1 MDCGN
6 LLELHLY
13 FFEALPVQKKP
24 QMLPD
29 MAAFHLLV
37 LTLLCTLFVYRCHGA
52 CAEVAS
58 DTEAVA
64 GKGFKLG
71 CISCKR
77 RSEVDGSAYV
87 EWYFKPKGES
97 GFVHI
102 YTYNEDG
109 PTIEHDQF
117 QDRLDWNGSKRSHD
131 IQDGSIYLF
140 NVTFNDTG
148 TYRCYFYRTLFYENY
163 EYSTTVDKLVHLS
176 VVAKASRG
184 TASIVSEVM
193 MYVSIIGLQVWLLI
207 EMIYCYRK
215 IAAAGE
221 EALRE
226 AANAEYLAIAS
237 ESKDNC
243 AGVQVGE

>member
-1 MDCGN
+1 M
-6 LLELHLY
+6 
-13 FFEALPVQKKP
+13 APV
-24 QMLPD
+24 
-29 MAAFHLLV
+29 HLLF
-37 LTLLCTLFVYRCHGA
+37 LSLISTLFVYRCHGA
-52 CAEVAS
+52 CAEVDS

-77 RSEVDGSAYV
+77 RSEVDGSATV
-87 EWYFKPKGES
+87 EWYFKAKGEAD
-97 GFVHI
+97 FVHI
-102 YTYNEDG
+102 YTYNERG
-109 PTIEHDQF
+109 GTVEHDDF
-117 QDRLDWNGSKRSHD
+117 MYRVDWNGSKRSND
-131 IQDGSIYLF
+131 IQDASIYLL
-140 NVTFNDTG
+140 NVTFNDSG
-148 TYRCYFYRTLFYENY
+148 TYTCFFNRILFYENY
-163 EYSTTVDKLVHLS
+163 EYSTVVSKVVHLT

-193 MYVSIIGLQVWLLI
+193 MYVSIIGLQLWLLI

>member
-1 MDCGN
+1 MMVPAH
-6 LLELHLY
+6 LL
-13 FFEALPVQKKP
+13 
-24 QMLPD
+24 
-29 MAAFHLLV
+29 LLV
-37 LTLLCTLFVYRCHGA
+37 LFCSVFLDRGDGA
-52 CAEVAS
+52 CAEVDS

-64 GKGFKLG
+64 GRGFKLG

-77 RSEVDGSAYV
+77 RSEVKGSATV
-87 EWYFKPKGES
+87 EWYFRPKGES
-97 GFVHI
+97 DFFHI
-102 YTYNEDG
+102 YSFDERGGTV
-109 PTIEHDQF
+109 EHDLF
-117 QDRLDWNGSKRSHD
+117 MERIDWNGTKRSND
-131 IQDGSIYLF
+131 IQDASIYLL
-140 NVTFNDTG
+140 NVTFNDSG
-148 TYRCYFYRTLFYENY
+148 TYRCFFNRILDYDNDY
-163 EYSTTVDKLVHLS
+163 EYNDIIDKVVHLT
-176 VVAKASRG
+176 VVAKATRG

-193 MYVSIIGLQVWLLI
+193 MYVSIIGLQLWLLI

>member
-1 MDCGN
+1 MAA
-6 LLELHLY
+6 LHL
-13 FFEALPVQKKP
+13 
-24 QMLPD
+24 
-29 MAAFHLLV
+29 LLLSV
-37 LTLLCTLFVYRCHGA
+37 LCCTLFVYRCHGA
-52 CAEVAS
+52 CAEVDS

-64 GKGFKLG
+64 GQGFKLG

-77 RSEVDGSAYV
+77 RSEVDGSATV
-87 EWYFKPKGES
+87 DWYFRAKGEAD
-97 GFVHI
+97 FIHI

-109 PTIEHDQF
+109 PTIESEHF
-117 QDRLDWNGSKRSHD
+117 MDRVDWNGSKRSND
-131 IQDGSIYLF
+131 IQDASIYLL

-148 TYRCYFYRTLFYENY
+148 TYRCFFNRILSYDNY
-163 EYSTTVDKLVHLS
+163 EYNTIVSKVVHLN
-176 VVAKASRG
+176 VVAKATRG

>member
-1 MDCGN
+1 M
-6 LLELHLY
+6 
-13 FFEALPVQKKP
+13 EAV
-24 QMLPD
+24 
-29 MAAFHLLV
+29 HLLF
-37 LTLLCTLFVYRCHGA
+37 LSLLCTLFVYQCHGA
-52 CAEVAS
+52 CAEVDS

-71 CISCKR
+71 CISCKK
-77 RSEVDGSAYV
+77 RSEVEGLATVD
-87 EWYFKPKGES
+87 WYFKVKGDS
-97 GFVHI
+97 KFSHI
-102 YTYNEDG
+102 YNYDEG
-109 PTIEHDQF
+109 SGTIKD
-117 QDRLDWNGSKRSHD
+117 DRFEERVDWYGSRMSHD
-131 IQDGSIYLF
+131 IQDASIYLL
-140 NVTFNDTG
+140 NVTFNDSG
-148 TYRCYFYRTLFYENY
+148 TYHCALNRILKYPYY
-163 EYSTTVDKLVHLS
+163 EYQTTINKVVHLT
-176 VVAKASRG
+176 VVAKATRG

-215 IAAAGE
+215 ISAAGE

>member
-1 MDCGN
+1 MGRN
-6 LLELHLY
+6 IVSLEQVI
-13 FFEALPVQKKP
+13 FV
-24 QMLPD
+24 
-29 MAAFHLLV
+29 
-37 LTLLCTLFVYRCHGA
+37 LLCSLSVGMCRGA
-52 CAEVAS
+52 CAEVDS

-77 RSEVDGSAYV
+77 RSEVEGSATV
-87 EWYFKPKGES
+87 DWFFRSKGEKD
-97 GFVHI
+97 FEHI
-102 YTYNEDG
+102 YTYDEEG
-109 PTIEHDQF
+109 LVKSGQF
-117 QDRLDWNGSKRSHD
+117 EDRLDWFGSKQSND
-131 IQDGSIYLF
+131 IQDASIYLT
-140 NVTFNDTG
+140 NVTFNDSG
-148 TYRCYFYRTLFYENY
+148 TYRCRVNRLLTYEFYEYQTKIFKEVNL
-163 EYSTTVDKLVHLS
+163 T
-176 VVAKASRG
+176 VVAKATRG

-215 IAAAGE
+215 ISAAGE

-243 AGVQVGE
+243 AGVQVGD

>member
-1 MDCGN
+1 MAA
-6 LLELHLY
+6 LHL
-13 FFEALPVQKKP
+13 LLLSLLCV
-24 QMLPD
+24 
-29 MAAFHLLV
+29 LLV
-37 LTLLCTLFVYRCHGA
+37 YQCHGA
-52 CAEVAS
+52 CVEVDS

-77 RSEVDGSAYV
+77 RSEVSGTATV
-87 EWYFKPKGES
+87 EWYFRAKGDAD
-97 GFVHI
+97 FVHI
-102 YTYNEDG
+102 YSYNEYG
-109 PTIEHDQF
+109 PIIEHEQF
-117 QDRLDWNGSKRSHD
+117 LDRLDWNGTKRSND
-131 IQDGSIYLF
+131 IQDASIYLL

-148 TYRCYFYRTLFYENY
+148 TYRCFFNRILFFDNYENI
-163 EYSTTVDKLVHLS
+163 SLVSKVIHLS
-176 VVAKASRG
+176 VVAKATRG
-184 TASIVSEVM
+184 TASIVSEIM
-193 MYVSIIGLQVWLLI
+193 MYVSIIGLQLWLLI

>member
-1 MDCGN
+1 MTAIHI
-6 LLELHLY
+6 LLIFLS
-13 FFEALPVQKKP
+13 
-24 QMLPD
+24 
-29 MAAFHLLV
+29 
-37 LTLLCTLFVYRCHGA
+37 CTLFVHQCHGA
-52 CAEVAS
+52 CAEVDS

-77 RSEVDGSAYV
+77 RSEVKATATV
-87 EWYFKPKGES
+87 EWYFQAEGEVD
-97 GFVHI
+97 FVQI
-102 YTYNEDG
+102 YTYNEG
-109 PTIEHDQF
+109 GASIENEHF
-117 QDRLDWNGSKRSHD
+117 VDRLDWNGSKTSND
-131 IQDGSIYLF
+131 IQDASIYLL
-140 NVTFNDTG
+140 NVTFNDSG
-148 TYRCYFYRTLFYENY
+148 TYRCFFNRILNFDNY
-163 EYSTTVDKLVHLS
+163 EYTTVISKVVRLT
-176 VVAKASRG
+176 VVAKATRG

>member
-1 MDCGN
+1 
-6 LLELHLY
+6 
-13 FFEALPVQKKP
+13 
-24 QMLPD
+24 
-29 MAAFHLLV
+29 MAASHLL
-37 LTLLCTLFVYRCHGA
+37 LLSLLCTLLVAQCHGA
-52 CAEVAS
+52 CAEVDS

-71 CISCKR
+71 CISCKK
-77 RSEVDGSAYV
+77 RSEVDGSASV
-87 EWYFKPKGES
+87 VWYFRANGEAD
-97 GFVHI
+97 FIHI
-102 YTYNEDG
+102 YTYNEYG
-109 PTIEHDQF
+109 ATIESEQF
-117 QDRLDWNGSKRSHD
+117 SDRVDWNGSKRSND
-131 IQDGSIYLF
+131 IQDASIYLL
-140 NVTFNDTG
+140 NVTFNDSG
-148 TYRCYFYRTLFYENY
+148 TYRCFFNRVLFYDNY
-163 EYSTTVDKLVHLS
+163 EYNTVVSKVVHLT

-193 MYVSIIGLQVWLLI
+193 MYVSIIGLQLWLLI

>member
-1 MDCGN
+1 MGRN
-6 LLELHLY
+6 IVSLEQVIFL
-13 FFEALPVQKKP
+13 
-24 QMLPD
+24 
-29 MAAFHLLV
+29 
-37 LTLLCTLFVYRCHGA
+37 LLCSLCVGMCRGA
-52 CAEVAS
+52 CAEVDS

-77 RSEVDGSAYV
+77 RSEVEGSATV
-87 EWYFKPKGES
+87 DWYFRSKGETE
-97 GFVHI
+97 FEHI
-102 YTYNEDG
+102 YNYDEEG
-109 PTIEHDQF
+109 SIKSEHF
-117 QDRLDWNGSKRSHD
+117 EDRLDWFGSKQSRD
-131 IQDGSIYLF
+131 IQDGSIYLL
-140 NVTFNDTG
+140 NVTFNDSG
-148 TYRCYFYRTLFYENY
+148 TYRCHVNRLLTY
-163 EYSTTVDKLVHLS
+163 EYYEYQTKILKEVNLT
-176 VVAKASRG
+176 VVAKATRG

-215 IAAAGE
+215 ISTAGE

-243 AGVQVGE
+243 AGVQVGD

>member
-1 MDCGN
+1 MPTIRV
-6 LLELHLY
+6 LL
-13 FFEALPVQKKP
+13 
-24 QMLPD
+24 
-29 MAAFHLLV
+29 LL
-37 LTLLCTLFVYRCHGA
+37 LSCALFVRRCHGA
-52 CAEVAS
+52 CAEVDS

-71 CISCKR
+71 CISCKM
-77 RSEVDGSAYV
+77 RSEVKASATI
-87 EWYFKPKGES
+87 EWFFQAKGEEE
-97 GFVHI
+97 FVQI
-102 YTYNEDG
+102 YTYNEYG
-109 PTIEHDQF
+109 PTIEYDF
-117 QDRLDWNGSKRSHD
+117 FTDRLDWNGSKSSND
-131 IQDGSIYLF
+131 IQDASIYIL

-148 TYRCYFYRTLFYENY
+148 TYRCIFTRTLLYENY
-163 EYSTTVDKLVHLS
+163 ENTTMISKEVHLH
-176 VVAKASRG
+176 VVAKATRG

-243 AGVQVGE
+243 ADVQVGE

>member
-1 MDCGN
+1 
-6 LLELHLY
+6 
-13 FFEALPVQKKP
+13 
-24 QMLPD
+24 
-29 MAAFHLLV
+29 MAAAHLLIIS
-37 LTLLCTLFVYRCHGA
+37 LLCTLSVDRCLGA
-52 CAEVAS
+52 CAEVDS

-64 GKGFKLG
+64 GQGFKLG

-77 RSEVDGSAYV
+77 RSEVDASASV
-87 EWYFKPKGES
+87 EWYFTPKGES
-97 GFVHI
+97 GSFAI
-102 YTYNEDG
+102 YTYNEEG
-109 PTIEHDQF
+109 PTIQNDHF
-117 QDRLDWNGSKRSHD
+117 MDRVDWNGSKRSND
-131 IQDGSIYLF
+131 IQDASIYLL
-140 NVTFNDTG
+140 NVTFNDSG
-148 TYRCYFYRTLFYENY
+148 TYQCFFNRILSYENY
-163 EYSTTVDKLVHLS
+163 EYNTIVSKVVHLT
-176 VVAKASRG
+176 VVAKATRG

>member
-1 MDCGN
+1 
-6 LLELHLY
+6 
-13 FFEALPVQKKP
+13 
-24 QMLPD
+24 
-29 MAAFHLLV
+29 MAVFHLLILALV
-37 LTLLCTLFVYRCHGA
+37 GSMFVHQCHGA
-52 CAEVAS
+52 CAEVDS

-64 GKGFKLG
+64 GNGFKLG

-77 RSEVDGSAYV
+77 RSEVDGAATV
-87 EWYFKPKGES
+87 EWYFRAKGEAD
-97 GFVHI
+97 FVHI

-109 PTIEHDQF
+109 GTVEHDHF
-117 QDRLDWNGSKRSHD
+117 TERVDWNGSKRSND
-131 IQDGSIYLF
+131 IQDASIYLL

-148 TYRCYFYRTLFYENY
+148 TYRCFFNRILFYDNNY
-163 EYSTTVDKLVHLS
+163 EYNTVVSKVVHLT
-176 VVAKASRG
+176 VVAKATRG

-193 MYVSIIGLQVWLLI
+193 MYVSIIGLQLWLLI

>member
-1 MDCGN
+1 
-6 LLELHLY
+6 
-13 FFEALPVQKKP
+13 
-24 QMLPD
+24 
-29 MAAFHLLV
+29 MAAAGHLL
-37 LTLLCTLFVYRCHGA
+37 LLSLLCTLFAVYQCHGA
-52 CAEVAS
+52 CAEVDS

-77 RSEVDGSAYV
+77 RSEVDGAATV
-87 EWYFKPKGES
+87 EWYFRAKGEAD
-97 GFVHI
+97 FVHI

-109 PTIEHDQF
+109 PTVEHDHF
-117 QDRLDWNGSKRSHD
+117 TDRLDWNGSKRSND
-131 IQDGSIYLF
+131 IQDASIYLL
-140 NVTFNDTG
+140 NVTFNDSG
-148 TYRCYFYRTLFYENY
+148 TYQCFFNRILFYETY
-163 EYSTTVDKLVHLS
+163 EYNTVVSKVVHLS
-176 VVAKASRG
+176 VVANATRG

-215 IAAAGE
+215 ISAAGE

>member
-1 MDCGN
+1 MAA
-6 LLELHLY
+6 LHL
-13 FFEALPVQKKP
+13 
-24 QMLPD
+24 
-29 MAAFHLLV
+29 LLFS
-37 LTLLCTLFVYRCHGA
+37 LLCTLFVYQCHGA
-52 CAEVAS
+52 CAEVDS

-64 GKGFKLG
+64 GGGFKLG
-71 CISCKR
+71 CISCKK
-77 RSEVDGSAYV
+77 RSEVDGSATV
-87 EWYFKPKGES
+87 EWYFRAKGEAD
-97 GFVHI
+97 FVHI
-102 YTYNEDG
+102 YTYNEEG
-109 PTIEHDQF
+109 PTIENEHF
-117 QDRLDWNGSKRSHD
+117 LDRVDWNGSKRSTD
-131 IQDGSIYLF
+131 IQDASIYLL

-148 TYRCYFYRTLFYENY
+148 TYRCFFNRILFYSNY
-163 EYSTTVDKLVHLS
+163 EYNTVVSKVVHLT
-176 VVAKASRG
+176 VVAKATRG